1 MSPTDV
7 SKELRIIQEKY
18 KNMITPT
25 FQIRISD
32 MAKDAAD
39 AIDNQQVF
47 IDLIGTL
54 PTCNECGDKQC
65 SYRPG
70 LGQTVRYNCPLF
82 QSLIQDF
89 DTQAEEQ
96 YKNFFK
102 ILKGE

>member
-1 MSPTDV
+1 MLPKEV

-18 KNMITPT
+18 KNVITPT
-25 FQIRISD
+25 LQVRISD

-39 AIDNQQVF
+39 AIDSQQAF

-54 PTCNECGDKQC
+54 PTCNECGDKSC

-82 QSLIQDF
+82 NKL
-89 DTQAEEQ
+89 
-96 YKNFFK
+96 
-102 ILKGE
+102 LPPMRP